1 MPLCSPLGC
10 DSGEMLSV
18 VHETGGLWV
27 GGELERGGTGSRLR
41 SVEQA
46 VRSDMSI
53 MSMVEN
59 MDYEIVI

>member
-1 MPLCSPLGC
+1 M
-10 DSGEMLSV
+10 SGRHV
-18 VHETGGLWV
+18 TGGLCV
-27 GGELERGGTGSRLR
+27 GGELERGGTEFRLR

>member
-10 DSGEMLSV
+10 DSGEMLSGRHV
-18 VHETGGLWV
+18 TGGLCV
-27 GGELERGGTGSRLR
+27 GGELERGGTESRLR